1 MEDLISRS
9 ALMDDIQAAVDY
21 GGMGGMVAGALK
33 RYVKRVPAVDALPV
47 DIVAQMLC
55 DAIGDPCAC
64 NVNCN
69 DEWLPYLC
77 ELQDACPHPCGVAC
91 WEQYLKYKDRKEETL
106 KKYGF
111 TLEAKYKEA

>member
-1 MEDLISRS
+1 MNNDLISRS
-9 ALMDDIQAAVDY
+9 ALLADIQADLEEGGVD
-21 GGMGGMVAGALK
+21 GMVAGALK

-69 DEWLPYLC
+69 DEWLPMVC
-77 ELQDACPHPCGVAC
+77 DLQNECPYPKDGLGC
-91 WEQYLKYKDRKEETL
+91 WKQYIKH
-106 KKYGF
+106 YG
-111 TLEAKYKEA
+111 ERRADE